1 MIAAEGN
8 PLDLVGPLRVAL
20 QEIDAALPL
29 DNISLLTDELAAH
42 EAARRSLAVMLVVFA
57 VTAVTLAAVGVYG
70 VMAFL
75 VSQRTRE
82 MGIRV
87 ALGARR
93 EDVRTMVLLS
103 GLRLV
108 VLGLVVGL
116 AGAYLVGGVLDSLL
130 FGVEPADLAT
140 FAIVAAFLGLVAV
153 VASWIPRTPCHIG
166 RPDDGA
172 SRGVIRRSEREI
184 LW

>member
-1 MIAAEGN
+1 MIATAGD
-8 PLDLVGPLRVAL
+8 PLGLVGPLRAELEAL
-20 QEIDAALPL
+20 EPALPL
-29 DNISLLTDELAAH
+29 DNIALLTDELAAH
-42 EAARRSLAVMLVVFA
+42 EEARRSLALMLVIFA
-57 VTAVTLAAVGVYG
+57 VTAVTLAAIGVYG

-108 VLGLVVGL
+108 VAGLVVGL
-116 AGAYLVGGVLDSLL
+116 VGAYFVGGVLDRLL
-130 FGVEPADLAT
+130 FEVDSADLAT
-140 FAIVAAFLGLVAV
+140 FAAVAAFLGLVAV
-153 VASWIPRTPCHIG
+153 VASWIP
-166 RPDDGA
+166 A
-172 SRGVIRRSEREI
+172 RRATSVDPMTALRAE
-184 LW
+184 